1 MGDSH
6 RASTHV
12 AQKSYKET
20 ELLSLMFMDKA
31 LARLMNIPWELIC
44 NMDQTATPFCLNSK
58 TTLQKNLEKRG
69 KMFLSTVVL
78 MHRTIR

>member
-58 TTLQKNLEKRG
+58 TTLQKNLEKKG
-69 KMFLSTVVL
+69 
-78 MHRTIR
+78 